1 VLARQTIAKRE
12 KFSAD
17 FFEPSRT
24 GNVRFI
30 MKCHELAEKVS
41 QLRPELSPTDVA
53 RLCLM
58 ILNQEDNPSRL
69 DDPAVLQSVWQNV
82 SFRFEAA
89 TDQHAAVSHEL
100 DTLLNDG
107 PVEFSPDQLWT
118 LLRAVKVQGQM
129 LDLYTKD
136 VSFA

>member
-1 VLARQTIAKRE
+1 MVTVPQAADWIP
-12 KFSAD
+12 FSENFSETQCTD
-17 FFEPSRT
+17 DV
-24 GNVRFI
+24 GFI

-58 ILNQEDNPSRL
+58 ILNQEVNPSRL
-69 DDPAVLQSVWQNV
+69 DDPAVLNSVWQNV